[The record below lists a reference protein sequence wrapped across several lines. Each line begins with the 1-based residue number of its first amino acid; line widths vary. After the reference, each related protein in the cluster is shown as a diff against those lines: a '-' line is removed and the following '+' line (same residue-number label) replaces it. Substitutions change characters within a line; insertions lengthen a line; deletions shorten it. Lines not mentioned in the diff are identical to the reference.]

1 MKVVLE
7 ISEKEIERLHELI
20 GIPEETSPLESVDE
34 ADIVMAIHTLIE
46 SA

>member
-20 GIPEETSPLESVDE
+20 GIPEETSLWRVWTRQ
-34 ADIVMAIHTLIE
+34 TL
-46 SA
+46 SWLFTP